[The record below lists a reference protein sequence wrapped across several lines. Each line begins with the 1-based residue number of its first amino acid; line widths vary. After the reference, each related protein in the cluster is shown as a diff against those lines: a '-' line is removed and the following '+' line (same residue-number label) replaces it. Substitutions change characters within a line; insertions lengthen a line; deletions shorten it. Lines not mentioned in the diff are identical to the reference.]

1 MPLAWGNDREAV
13 TSGNLGPKFLIPF
26 EFPTRPCSCEAVN
39 ESIGSTEPLAQH
51 LANLLGEVAHEHDR
65 LTGCRIRARAGE
77 HCARQPAFPEQ
88 LLWRHGEFRAGSVH
102 GNGEAQHL
110 QLMLD
115 VSQMSGKLALPGLR
129 ARETLQK

>member
-1 MPLAWGNDREAV
+1 MILWCGKVIGELRQGNLVHHGAELLKNARVSFDGTQPRDRGNDREAV

-88 LLWRHGEFRAGSVH
+88 LL
-102 GNGEAQHL
+102 
-110 QLMLD
+110 
-115 VSQMSGKLALPGLR
+115 
-129 ARETLQK
+129 